1 MVENEEKKKQRG
13 PDFIAMYQRYKQL
26 NEKDKGLQAE
36 LRRVPEPDDLRDTV
50 TLYRLFHE
58 ARPCDNWLRVV
69 FLFPWCEHKEKTPS
83 FGTTL
88 ANHGINE
95 KRVLQ
100 VARSKESFD
109 IIQLRRLAMQ
119 VKPLVDWAEFGWT
132 LWKWDHEKKRK
143 IVEDYFYKTTYKT
156 KKGA

>member
-1 MVENEEKKKQRG
+1 MVENEEKKKQQG
-13 PDFIAMYQRYKQL
+13 PDFVGLYQRYAAL
-26 NEKDKGLQAE
+26 DNGLKAE
-36 LRRVPEPDDLRDTV
+36 LRRVPEPVDLRDTV
-50 TLYRLFHE
+50 ALYRLFYE

-83 FGTTL
+83 FGTAL
-88 ANHGINE
+88 DNHGINE

-100 VARSKESFD
+100 VARSREPHD
-109 IIQLRRLAMQ
+109 IIQLRRLATQ
-119 VKPLVDWAEFGWT
+119 VKPSVDWTEFGWT